1 VFGNGFYVD
10 MQRISRRN
18 SIWKFIVCINIR
30 IHYWIGILS
39 LLITQTQVEW
49 SILYGEE
56 KKEILATGLDQVLGA
71 KGIYLVNGW
80 VITP

>member
-1 VFGNGFYVD
+1 MFGNGFYVD